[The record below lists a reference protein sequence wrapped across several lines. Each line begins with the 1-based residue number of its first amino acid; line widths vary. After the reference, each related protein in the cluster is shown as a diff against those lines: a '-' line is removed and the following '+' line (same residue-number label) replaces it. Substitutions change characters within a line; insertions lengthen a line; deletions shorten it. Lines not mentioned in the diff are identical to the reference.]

1 MNKHWLER
9 WKVGRIGWH
18 EAAGN
23 RSLQKHWTAS
33 GKRVLVPLCG
43 KSRDLDW
50 LEGQG
55 NEVVGVELS
64 DIAVEAFFEENEI
77 GYSVVEGE
85 LTAYVAEGRR
95 ITIYCGDYFRFA
107 EGSFNGLYD
116 RAALVALPP
125 DLRRDYVRHTRSLLS
140 SDAAKLIISVEYDQS
155 VADGPPFSISAES
168 MAEMWP
174 ELERVDAYDDME
186 NCPPKFREAG
196 LREIIE
202 AVWRSPWSHSFGS
215 ES

>member
-1 MNKHWLER
+1 MNENWLER
-9 WKVGRIGWH
+9 WQEGRIGWH

-43 KSRDLDW
+43 KSRDLVW

-64 DIAVEAFFEENEI
+64 AIAVEAFFDENEI
-77 GYSVVEGE
+77 AHSVVEGA
-85 LTAYVAEGRR
+85 LPAYVADDRR
-95 ITIYCGDYFRFA
+95 ITVYCGDYFGFA
-107 EGSFNGLYD
+107 EGPFSGFYD
-116 RAALVALPP
+116 RGALVAISP
-125 DLRRDYVRHTRSLLS
+125 DRHKEYVRHTRSLLDA
-140 SDAAKLIISVEYDQS
+140 DAAKLIISVEYDQS
-155 VADGPPFSISAES
+155 VADGPPFSISVGS

-202 AVWRSPWSHSFGS
+202 SVWRAP
-215 ES
+215 